1 MLHECVMTWKH
12 KYCWQSLLWFYAE
25 TLLKT
30 KWSAILKYWPQ
41 HHMLWRYEANT
52 CCTGVLWGQ
61 RSALPL
67 ATVKIFGPI
76 LLLIY
81 KKMNPYND
89 FLCQYTFFLCF
100 RICLFLYF
108 FICWGNCRKDRQW
121 HEQCF
126 AKLPRLSCHLHA
138 LAWCQNWSQH
148 GCHRR
153 PQRC

>member
-67 ATVKIFGPI
+67 AKVKIFGPI
-76 LLLIY
+76 FLLIY
-81 KKMNPYND
+81 KKINPYNN
-89 FLCQYTFFLCF
+89 FQCQYTYNTIQYTFYVSEFAFFCISLYVEVTVEKIDNDMSNALQSF
-100 RICLFLYF
+100 LDFHAICM
-108 FICWGNCRKDRQW
+108 
-121 HEQCF
+121 H
-126 AKLPRLSCHLHA
+126 
-138 LAWCQNWSQH
+138 
-148 GCHRR
+148 
-153 PQRC
+153 